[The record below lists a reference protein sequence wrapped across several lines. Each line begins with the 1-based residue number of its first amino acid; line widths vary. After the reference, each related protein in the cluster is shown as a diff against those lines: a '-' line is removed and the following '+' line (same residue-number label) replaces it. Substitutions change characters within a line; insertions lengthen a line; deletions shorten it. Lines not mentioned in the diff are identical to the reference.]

1 MIMARPQASESA
13 IVYKQGRGMLPT
25 VDLTTCS
32 RCGGCIEL
40 APEIFRFS
48 ESGGYIEVCDLDH
61 YDEAVVDEAIM
72 FCPEDSIRWESEY
85 P

>member
-1 MIMARPQASESA
+1 MAASPGA
-13 IVYKQGRGMLPT
+13 VRLPT

-40 APEIFRFS
+40 APDIFRYS
-48 ESGGYIEVCDLDH
+48 ESGGYIEVCDLDY
-61 YDEAVVDEAIM
+61 YDEALVDEAIK
-72 FCPEDSIRWESEY
+72 FCPEDAICWEREY